1 MSGDSVHLRWFVPL
15 PASCADLTPGGTFDQ
30 CRRVLIC
37 SFPIPS
43 GGGVSVMENDHTS
56 SAFQS
61 CVAPLCGEAC
71 SELCTP
77 IWGVYCLERVGW
89 FVFASGLIHIKR
101 HVGVRIH
108 VLNYLSVRKRSVT
121 KLDGTFCCSSSAK
134 ADGSVWNLLCCQG
147 YKQCQEAVHCQF
159 GNANWKRVSFLIH
172 LRKEGGEGSI
182 YAPFS
187 AFILD
192 DFLLQTFDS
201 RNYILDAAI
210 LNCYA
215 M

>member
-1 MSGDSVHLRWFVPL
+1 MSGDSVHLRRFVPL
-15 PASCADLTPGGTFDQ
+15 PTSCADLTPGGTFDQ
-30 CRRVLIC
+30 CRRALIC

-43 GGGVSVMENDHTS
+43 GGGVSVMENDHIP

-71 SELCTP
+71 SELCTL

-89 FVFASGLIHIKR
+89 FVFASGVIHIKR

-159 GNANWKRVSFLIH
+159 GNANWKRVSFLSP
-172 LRKEGGEGSI
+172 LEKRRRGGVNI
-182 YAPFS
+182 CTLFS
-187 AFILD
+187 LH
-192 DFLLQTFDS
+192 TG
-201 RNYILDAAI
+201 
-210 LNCYA
+210 
-215 M
+215 